1 MPFVD
6 RTEAGRRL
14 AEALEEFRGPD
25 VVVLGLPR
33 GGVPVA
39 FEVARALDAPLDV
52 LVVRKIGIPF
62 QPELAMGAIGEGGVR
77 VTDPEMMQACEVTEA
92 ELNCAER
99 AERAELGRRVRRFR
113 GGRAREPID
122 GRVALIVDDGVA
134 TGSTARA
141 ACRVARAEGAARVV
155 LAVPVGAPDSV
166 AALEADADHV
176 VCLEAPAW
184 FAAVGQWYDHF
195 SQVRDEEV
203 LDLLH
208 RGAREGLEPQPIAV
222 DVDDPPARDEQV
234 EVFAG
239 PTPLAGRIVLPEKP
253 GGLVIQAYSSAS
265 GRYSPRHRR
274 IADVFGA
281 AGLGTLMIDLLT
293 RVEEADRQLVFDGD
307 LLAERLAG
315 VTSWLLAE
323 PGCEGL
329 PVGYHGT
336 GPGAEAVL
344 LAAADPGSRAAAVV
358 SHGGRPDRIADRLG
372 RVRAPT
378 LLIVGAADY
387 TGIDLGWR
395 ARSHLT
401 CVNELAL
408 VAATGTL
415 FEEPGALD
423 KAAGLARNW
432 YLTHLTGHA

>member
-1 MPFVD
+1 MTNP
-6 RTEAGRRL
+6 G
-14 AEALEEFRGPD
+14 
-25 VVVLGLPR
+25 
-33 GGVPVA
+33 
-39 FEVARALDAPLDV
+39 
-52 LVVRKIGIPF
+52 
-62 QPELAMGAIGEGGVR
+62 
-77 VTDPEMMQACEVTEA
+77 MMQACEVTEA
-92 ELNCAER
+92 ELNCVER

-113 GGRAREPID
+113 GGRAREPIR

-134 TGSTARA
+134 TGATARA
-141 ACRVARAEGAARVV
+141 ACQVARAEGAARVV

-166 AALEADADHV
+166 AALESVADKV

-184 FAAVGQWYDHF
+184 FSAVGQWYDHF
-195 SQVRDEEV
+195 PQVRDEEV
-203 LDLLH
+203 LALLQP
-208 RGAREGLEPQPIAV
+208 EPHPVAAGT
-222 DVDDPPARDEQV
+222 DDPPVQDERV

-239 PTPLAGRIVLPEKP
+239 PTPLIGRIVLPEEP

-274 IADVFGA
+274 IADVFVA

-293 RVEEADRQLVFDGD
+293 RVEEADRRMVFDAD
-307 LLAERLAG
+307 LLAGRLAA
-315 VTSWLLAE
+315 VTSWLRAQ
-323 PGCEGL
+323 PGCEDL

-344 LAAADPGSRAAAVV
+344 LAAADPDSRIAAVV

-372 RVRAPT
+372 RVHAPT

-395 ARSHLT
+395 ARSHLA

-408 VAATGTL
+408 VPATGTL
-415 FEEPGALD
+415 FEEPGTLD
-423 KAAGLARNW
+423 KAACLARDW
-432 YLTHLTGHA
+432 FLTHLTVTGDSALLLRS